1 MRAVMMPVLHD
12 EKGFDVF
19 LQGTGKVPLF
29 HILKQMVELQWNHP
43 VEKLRNCRGYSIGSS
58 SSQKMN
64 GLIVRN
70 SEMVNRR

>member
-1 MRAVMMPVLHD
+1 MSSFRVRERYLSSTQLV
-12 EKGFDVF
+12 
-19 LQGTGKVPLF
+19 
-29 HILKQMVELQWNHP
+29 KQMVELQWNHP

-58 SSQKMN
+58 SSQKTN